1 MINIAAA
8 HRDPG
13 VWDRPQEFLPRRHLV
28 GWQAREGREVRE
40 AAENGEA
47 LEAVAGGEERKLLT
61 FGTGRR
67 RCIGEGLAR

>member
-28 GWQAREGREVRE
+28 GWQAREG
-40 AAENGEA
+40 AEDGEA
-47 LEAVAGGEERKLLT
+47 LEAVARGEERKLLT
-61 FGTGRR
+61 FGIGRR